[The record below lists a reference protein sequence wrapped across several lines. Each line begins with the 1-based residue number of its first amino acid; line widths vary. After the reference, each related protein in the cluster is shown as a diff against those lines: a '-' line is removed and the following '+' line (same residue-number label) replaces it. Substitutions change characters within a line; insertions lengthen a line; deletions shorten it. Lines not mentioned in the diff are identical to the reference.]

1 MSQPNP
7 DRELPILSLLPNLVT
22 IGAIC
27 AGLTAIRFAYQGS
40 FDISV
45 MLIFLAC
52 ILDGI
57 DGRLARKLNISS
69 ELGAELDSLA
79 DFLNFGV
86 APAMVIYAWA
96 FQDYKSAGWL
106 AVLFYA
112 ICCVLRLARFNV
124 ASRAE
129 VETDAPE
136 GFFIGVPAPAG
147 ALLVLLPMFLTFIEF
162 DMLQSHPLI
171 LALYM
176 AAIGVL
182 MISRIPTYSFK
193 NLTVYRSNTKFVL
206 IGFALLIGL
215 LISYPWAT
223 LLAFDIGYFCVLI
236 WSVYKVRKDTK
247 SGG

>member
-1 MSQPNP
+1 MSQPSP

-27 AGLTAIRFAYQGS
+27 AGLSAIRFAYQGS

-96 FQDYKSAGWL
+96 LQDFKSAGWL

-124 ASRAE
+124 ASRSE

-147 ALLVLLPMFLTFIEF
+147 ALLVLLPMFLSFIEF
-162 DMLQSHPLI
+162 DLLQSHPLI

-206 IGFALLIGL
+206 IGFALLLGL

-223 LLAFDIGYFCVLI
+223 LLAFDVGYFGVLI
-236 WSVYKVRKDTK
+236 WSVYKFRKDIK
-247 SGG
+247 SGD